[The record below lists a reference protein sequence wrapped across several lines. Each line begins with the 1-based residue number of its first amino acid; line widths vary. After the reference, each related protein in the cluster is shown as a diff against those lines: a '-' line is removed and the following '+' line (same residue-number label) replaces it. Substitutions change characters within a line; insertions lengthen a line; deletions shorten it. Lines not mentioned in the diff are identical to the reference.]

1 MMELNHAYDPLHFV
15 LLFPR
20 GEAGWHDGLRQ
31 ASNDIEA
38 TPKKL
43 TLRQFRAYRL
53 QVRAGARC
61 VLHQACKLAEEYF
74 VDMFAKMEQSR
85 LSWLR
90 WNQGELRTDLHQGV

>member
-1 MMELNHAYDPLHFV
+1 MTELNRAYDPLHFV

-20 GEAGWHDGLRQ
+20 GEAGWHHGLRQ
-31 ASNDIEA
+31 ASDDIET

-43 TLRQFRAYRL
+43 TLWQLGAYQL
-53 QVRAGARC
+53 EVRAGARC

-90 WNQGELRTDLHQGV
+90 WNQGELRTDLHQGL